1 MNLKSILEEA
11 NKCITAGDY
20 EKFLTYCTEDT
31 LWKFVGDRTLKG
43 INEVRKYMAEAYKQP
58 PKFSVEL
65 MIEEGNYLTVLG
77 TISLFEKDS
86 QWVDYDYCDV
96 WRFDNGK
103 LAELKA
109 FAIGS

>member
-1 MNLKSILEEA
+1 
-11 NKCITAGDY
+11 
-20 EKFLTYCTEDT
+20 
-31 LWKFVGDRTLKG
+31 
-43 INEVRKYMAEAYKQP
+43 MAEAYKEP

-86 QWVDYDYCDV
+86 QWVDFDYCDV